1 MIKLTKTYKELNKE
15 EQLQTYNNYQSFC
28 KTDSSPEPFEN
39 FEAYDYEQKILNM
52 DFDVKTLE
60 CLG

>member
-15 EQLQTYNNYQSFC
+15 ERLQTYNNYQSFC
-28 KTDSSPEPFEN
+28 KTDSGPEPFEN
-39 FEAYDYEQKILNM
+39 FEAYDCEQMILNM